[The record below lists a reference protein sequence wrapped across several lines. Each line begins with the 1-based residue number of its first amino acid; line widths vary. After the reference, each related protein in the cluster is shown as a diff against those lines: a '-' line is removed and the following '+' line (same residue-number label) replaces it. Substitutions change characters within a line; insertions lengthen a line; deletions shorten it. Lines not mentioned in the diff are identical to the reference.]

1 VCWRN
6 SSFRSRTRGVSLLE
20 LLVALLI
27 AMLIALAAFASANAF
42 GAAQRQAVSAG
53 TTSAQLVSAL
63 SAIKAEI
70 GSASLG
76 FTIGGVN
83 RCTSWNLA
91 EAGITLADNAVF
103 VPFTVTR
110 DAATQTDRLELVLAS
125 DVKAAAPVR
134 LAAAAAPSALNMALR
149 GWLPVQAGERV
160 LIAPREPG
168 AACTVR
174 AVTGSS
180 NAVPGG
186 APYTLQLAPAS
197 FSSPFSYEANDQVSV
212 LGRLDRRRIELNA
225 NGELVMTSSLL
236 GASAVLAEQVLAW
249 RVQYGVAAPGSSSV
263 EWVDPTGA
271 WASLSGATAPRVR
284 ALRLGL
290 LARSPQREKQC
301 DATTTLPQLFG
312 ADVDVSA
319 VDPTAW
325 QCFRY
330 RGAEVVVPLRN
341 VAWGSP

>member
-1 VCWRN
+1 MCAEPTRAP
-6 SSFRSRTRGVSLLE
+6 SRERGVTLLE

-53 TTSAQLVSAL
+53 ATSAQLVSTL
-63 SAIKAEI
+63 SAIKAEV
-70 GSASLG
+70 GSAALG

-83 RCTSWNLA
+83 RCVAWNLVD
-91 EAGITLADNAVF
+91 GSFTADNAPF
-103 VPFTVTR
+103 VPFAVTR
-110 DAATQTDRLELVLAS
+110 DAATQSDRLDLVLAS

-134 LAAAAAPSALNMALR
+134 LAAVASPSDNNLLLR

-168 AACTVR
+168 TACTVR
-174 AVTGSS
+174 TVRSSTDAV
-180 NAVPGG
+180 AGG
-186 APYTLQLAPAS
+186 APYTLQLAAATSS
-197 FSSPFSYEANDQVSV
+197 FSSPFSYQPNDQVSV
-212 LGRLDRRRIELNA
+212 LGRLDRRRIELNDS
-225 NGELVMTSSLL
+225 GELVMTSSLL
-236 GASAVLAEQVLAW
+236 GVPAVLAEQVVAW
-249 RVQYGVAAPGSSSV
+249 RVQYGVAAPGSSSI

-271 WASLSGATAPRVR
+271 SLDSTRVR
-284 ALRLGL
+284 ALRLGVV
-290 LARSPQREKQC
+290 ARSPQRDKQC

-319 VDPTAW
+319 ADPASW
-325 QCFRY
+325 RCFRY
-330 RGAEVVVPLRN
+330 RRAETVVPLRN